1 MNLIAIP
8 ENDIQ
13 ELKKEMAEIKNIVSQ
28 GSKPSTLGEQWLD
41 VSDTCIALNISKRTC
56 QNWRDQRILPF
67 TQLGGK
73 IYFKATDIE
82 AHLMKNYVPVK
93 KR

>member
-1 MNLIAIP
+1 MNVSIIP
-8 ENDIQ
+8 ENEFQ
-13 ELKKEMAEIKNIVSQ
+13 ALKIEISEIKNLLIS
-28 GSKPSTLGEQWLD
+28 SKQKTSLSESWLD
-41 VSDTCIALNISKRTC
+41 VSDVCIALNISKRCC

-93 KR
+93 KK